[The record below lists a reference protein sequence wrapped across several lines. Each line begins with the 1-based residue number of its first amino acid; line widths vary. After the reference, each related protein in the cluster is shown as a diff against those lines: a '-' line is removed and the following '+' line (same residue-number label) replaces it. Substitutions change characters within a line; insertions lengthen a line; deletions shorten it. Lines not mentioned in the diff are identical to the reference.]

1 MRKIPG
7 EQTIDVISTIYHDSK
22 RPCNVAHAY
31 FGGTG
36 TNLGRV
42 P

>member
-7 EQTIDVISTIYHDSK
+7 EQTIDVISTICHDFKSL
-22 RPCNVAHAY
+22 CNVVY

-36 TNLGRV
+36 TNLGCV